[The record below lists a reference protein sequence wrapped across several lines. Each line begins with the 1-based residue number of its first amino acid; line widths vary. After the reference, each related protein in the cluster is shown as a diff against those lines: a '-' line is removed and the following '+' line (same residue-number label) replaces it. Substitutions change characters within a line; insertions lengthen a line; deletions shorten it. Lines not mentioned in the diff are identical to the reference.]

1 MTSIGDGLR
10 AACTPTSC
18 KDESPLWPGG
28 KRVAHAYEIRHH
40 DYAHEYSMH
49 TGRDGTISAVV

>member
-18 KDESPLWPGG
+18 KDESPLWLGG
-28 KRVAHAYEIRHH
+28 KRVAHAYEYIIQK
-40 DYAHEYSMH
+40 
-49 TGRDGTISAVV
+49 GRDGTISAVV